1 MSNKKIIFIHG
12 KNSKPNPA
20 LHRELLLKSLRAGFA
35 GSRFSQEMREF
46 NEADFALSAW
56 SDLLYSDYDDAHD
69 LSSAV
74 DQLLAVPGERQPSMP
89 LFGRFAMLVRRCL
102 YLWVDRFPA
111 LMRLLPTRHA
121 EFMLEGSVQYLENRD
136 GVAVSIRKRL
146 ADTMKTALTDPAHE
160 LLIIAHSLGSVV
172 AYDLLA
178 SRPRWLKPRS
188 VRLMTLGSPLGLRFT
203 QARVLGE
210 MTIFPSA
217 ISSWDNLS
225 AYGDMVSLDT
235 TLHNDF
241 HQMEELDLLEKISD
255 RSGIVN
261 NYRDIDGDNPHKSYG
276 YLANHRVAE
285 TIAAWYLGCER

>member
-12 KNSKPNPA
+12 KNSKPAPT
-20 LHRELLLKSLRAGFA
+20 LHRDLLLKSLRAGFA
-35 GSRFSQEMREF
+35 GSRFSQEMSNF

-69 LSSAV
+69 LTSAV
-74 DQLLAVPGERQPSMP
+74 DQLLAFPVGRQRSMP
-89 LFGRFAMLVRRCL
+89 LFGQFAIVVRRFL

-111 LMRLLPTRHA
+111 LIRLLPTRRA
-121 EFMLEGSVQYLENRD
+121 NFMLEGSVQYLENRD

-146 ADTMKTALTDPAHE
+146 ADTMKTALADQANE
-160 LLIIAHSLGSVV
+160 LLIIAHSLGSVIT
-172 AYDLLA
+172 YDLLA
-178 SRPRWLKPRS
+178 SRPQWLKPRS

-203 QARVLGE
+203 QARVLGA
-210 MTIFPSA
+210 MTVFPSA

-241 HQMEELDLLEKISD
+241 HQMEELGLLEKISD

-261 NYRDIDGDNPHKSYG
+261 SYRDFDGDNPHKSYG
-276 YLANHRVAE
+276 YLANRKVAE
-285 TIAAWYLGCER
+285 IIAAWYLGYER